1 MKKVN
6 ILRKS
11 KQTGIITLAVVSG
24 LVVGGLGI
32 TRSEAAMDWLGLE
45 QKLENHDQQLDNHDD
60 RITNVEKGVE
70 TVQEKTETTPA
81 PERVVVREVVTQ
93 NPTVTNTPEPTPA
106 PEPKPVTVTSFEVM
120 PNGDELNCKYTYSD
134 KTSKVFRWRWSSG
147 VNQESTNG
155 RCDADVIG
163 LPADSP
169 ALAD

>member
-1 MKKVN
+1 MKKAN

-60 RITNVEKGVE
+60 RITNVEKDVE
-70 TVQEKTETTPA
+70 TVQEKTETPPA

-93 NPTVTNTPEPTPA
+93 NPTATNTPEPTPA
-106 PEPKPVTVTSFEVM
+106 PEPKPAKVVQAEKIVV
-120 PNGDELNCKYTYSD
+120 DENRTDCKYTYSD
-134 KTSKVFRWRWSSG
+134 GATKQFAWETKYTD
-147 VNQESTNG
+147 TNG
-155 RCDADVIG
+155 NLRTTTNGYCDSRAYW
-163 LPADSP
+163 
-169 ALAD
+169 